1 MVQNSKAEL
10 KNAQRRI
17 ETLHGAL
24 KGHEAYSDEDIQDDT
39 LGSYDDDDM
48 SSNASSYK
56 VGELDDMSIDDL
68 SDTEGSGLLDE
79 SPARVRTWERS
90 KRSQSRDLT
99 PMLEEEEATGRMQ
112 RKLSAHSEDD
122 TIVLTKYDK
131 KDDKDDIVSTKR
143 QTRDYLKDDEDDRKP
158 RSKYSDSKLSDK
170 EGDVSTNP
178 RKTVDLSDDKKH
190 SYSSATKEELES
202 RGSSLTRTGRRAD
215 LYDDE
220 DEDDDDLEEFLL
232 KQRERTRRLKDEGD
246 NFEPISARSSQTK
259 RSPSPIRVNE
269 PDTRETKSNGRLP
282 KEDDLSREGSEGGDS
297 EVFESA
303 RQRRKRQRRRTI
315 EQLTSPEHKAA
326 KANGGV

>member
-1 MVQNSKAEL
+1 MQNSKADL

-24 KGHEAYSDEDIQDDT
+24 KGHEGYSDEDVQDDT
-39 LGSYDDDDM
+39 LGSYDDDDL

-79 SPARVRTWERS
+79 SPPVRTRTWERS

-99 PMLEEEEATGRMQ
+99 PMLEEDEATGKRQ
-112 RKLSAHSEDD
+112 RKISADSEDD
-122 TIVLTKYDK
+122 AAVELTKYDK
-131 KDDKDDIVSTKR
+131 KDDIGSTNN
-143 QTRDYLKDDEDDRKP
+143 QTKDYLKDNEDDLKP
-158 RSKYSDSKLSDK
+158 RRKYSDIKLSDEEYDISIK
-170 EGDVSTNP
+170 P
-178 RKTVDLSDDKKH
+178 RKTIDLSEDNK
-190 SYSSATKEELES
+190 YSSSSLKREEAES

-246 NFEPISARSSQTK
+246 NFEPISARSSLTK
-259 RSPSPIRVNE
+259 RSTSPISS
-269 PDTRETKSNGRLP
+269 ETKSNGRLP
-282 KEDDLSREGSEGGDS
+282 KDDDLSREELEGGDN
-297 EVFESA
+297 EVFETA

-315 EQLTSPEHKAA
+315 EQLTSPEHKSA
-326 KANGGV
+326 KANGGGR